1 MGVLVAATEGS
12 TATGTREEAVTVRAV
27 AGAIGG
33 TAGMEGTIEL
43 VTRGKAGEATMGPI
57 AEAAMSI
64 ESTAGVAGVVDVAT
78 IKGTPDTVAA
88 GVVMV
93 ATTQGAAASV
103 AGVGCAA
110 MTSDD
115 DGRIRDAEESE
126 ARLEEVRSTI
136 SWSTRRCL
144 LALNFFDSVS

>member
-1 MGVLVAATEGS
+1 VE
-12 TATGTREEAVTVRAV
+12 
-27 AGAIGG
+27 
-33 TAGMEGTIEL
+33 
-43 VTRGKAGEATMGPI
+43 
-57 AEAAMSI
+57 
-64 ESTAGVAGVVDVAT
+64 VAT

-110 MTSDD
+110 MASDD
-115 DGRIRDAEESE
+115 DGRIRGSEESE

-144 LALNFFDSVS
+144 LGLNFFDSVS